1 MKLLTHNFVGLGV
14 AALAA
19 SLAGCSFSCTASAS
33 LTGLLL
39 QNVVD
44 AFSHEHRGRYTRRT
58 RLLHSLEG
66 VTALAVVMSALVVG
80 ALRFEA
86 RESLILLAAL
96 ELSALSHLVL
106 DALTPD
112 GVYILGRKVNLGRIP
127 YDNPEVNIALQ
138 AMGVLALSLAVI
150 ASLS

>member
-1 MKLLTHNFVGLGV
+1 MQNIID
-14 AALAA
+14 AL
-19 SLAGCSFSCTASAS
+19 
-33 LTGLLL
+33 
-39 QNVVD
+39 
-44 AFSHEHRGRYTRRT
+44 SHEHRGKYTRRT

-86 RESLILLAAL
+86 RESLIILAAL

-112 GVYILGRKVNLGRIP
+112 GVYVLGRKVSLGRIP
-127 YDNPEVNIALQ
+127 YDNSEVNIALQ
-138 AMGVLALSLAVI
+138 ALGVLALSLAII
-150 ASLS
+150 AHLS